1 MKKIKEIQDRKKLGE
16 GRNYGIGFSILKKI
30 KKDTFETYNAFTA
43 CRDYLNDFIYCENAK
58 EEIGDA
64 CGYNHKILNCFDNQN
79 VFYLGVNSLQR
90 QRDGKYEDLDKH
102 QELLI
107 TNYKNLESLLNVIE
121 TKLNLDVKSSIE
133 LDEETLIITAPIY
146 WTKSTAL
153 ISVYSLIIR
162 CFFDLNI
169 IATNENID
177 GIIETKKPFITADVY
192 YTQYIK
198 QFYKHMLEA
207 DFVNIDYTIIMSYS
221 KNSVHSFGIQGVI
234 QQLKLK

>member
-1 MKKIKEIQDRKKLGE
+1 MKKIKELQKRKTLDE
-16 GRNYGIGFSILKKI
+16 GRNFGTGFSILKKLED
-30 KKDTFETYNAFTA
+30 DTFETYLPFTA

-79 VFYLGVNSLQR
+79 VFYLGVNSLQK
-90 QRDGKYEDLDKH
+90 QRNGKYEDLDKH

-107 TNYKNLESLLNVIE
+107 TNYKNLESLLNIIE
-121 TKLNLDVKSSIE
+121 TKLNLDIKSSIE

-162 CFFDLNI
+162 CFFDLDVI
-169 IATNENID
+169 VTNENVD
-177 GIIETKKPFITADVY
+177 ETIETKKPFISEDAY
-192 YTQYIK
+192 YTQCIK
-198 QFYKHMLEA
+198 QFYKHMLET
-207 DFVNIDYTIIMSYS
+207 DFINVDYTICMKYA
-221 KNSVHSFGIQGVI
+221 KNGVHSFGIQGTI
-234 QQLKLK
+234 SQLKLK